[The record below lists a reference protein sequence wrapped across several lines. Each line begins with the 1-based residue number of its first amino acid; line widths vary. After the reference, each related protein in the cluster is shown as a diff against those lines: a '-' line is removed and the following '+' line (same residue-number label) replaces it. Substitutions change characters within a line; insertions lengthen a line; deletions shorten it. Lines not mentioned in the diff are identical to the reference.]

1 MTYNHQLPSEQLA
14 AFIANHPYDSIPEE
28 VLRENR
34 RRILDTLGVA
44 IGARR
49 ARPVEIL
56 LEVTCELG
64 GAPQAGVPAQDLRI
78 SVTNAARLLG
88 VMSHVLDFDD
98 THIPTIIHPSGPALA
113 AALPLAELREKS
125 ERDLLAAFTF
135 GVEAGCRVALALGKA
150 HYDVGWHVT
159 GTAGTVG
166 AAAACARLLG
176 LDEHQTHNAL
186 SIAATEAAGQRV
198 QFGAMTKSLHTG
210 NAAANGTLAAL
221 LAEKGYTASRE
232 GFEGARG
239 LLNVAST
246 TPSPEELSEGLGER
260 WETFRIGIKPYSCG
274 VVTHPGIDAVR
285 ELAHATKAPAE
296 DVEHI
301 ELGVHPLV
309 MELTNKREPR
319 TGLEGKFS
327 IAFASAI
334 TWLEGT
340 ARHLQFTD
348 EKVNRPDV
356 KELRDRVRVVEDT
369 SIGQTEAKATVRLRS
384 GETRSEHVHHA
395 TGTPEN
401 PISDEEL
408 REKFTELVEPEL
420 GKNSTRQ
427 VVGRVERL
435 GKEDSL
441 KPLLDALSPAADV
454 VR

>member
-1 MTYNHQLPSEQLA
+1 VTENHRLPSEELA
-14 AFIANHPYDSIPEE
+14 AFISNHPYESIPEE

-44 IGARR
+44 IGARK

-56 LEVTCELG
+56 LDLTLELG
-64 GAPQAGVPAQDLRI
+64 GTPQAGVPAQELRT

-113 AALPLAELREKS
+113 ATLPLAEYRGSSGRE
-125 ERDLLAAFTF
+125 LLAAFTL

-166 AAAACARLLG
+166 AAAACSRLLG
-176 LDEHQTHNAL
+176 LDESKTHNAL

-210 NAAANGTLAAL
+210 NAAANGALAAL
-221 LAEKGYTASRE
+221 LAGKGYTASRE

-239 LLNVAST
+239 LLNVASA
-246 TPSPEELSEGLGER
+246 TPSSEELSEGLGER

-285 ELAHATKAPAE
+285 ELARATKAPAE
-296 DVEHI
+296 DVEEI

-327 IAFASAI
+327 IAFAGAI
-334 TWLEGT
+334 AWLEGT
-340 ARHLQFTD
+340 ARHRQFTD

-356 KELRDRVRVVEDT
+356 KELRDRIDVIED
-369 SIGQTEAKATVRLRS
+369 SSLGQTEARATVRLFG
-384 GETRSEHVHHA
+384 GETHDHHVRHA

-401 PISDEEL
+401 PISNEEL

-420 GKNSTRQ
+420 GAENAQ
-427 VVGRVERL
+427 RVIGCVEGL
-435 GKEDSL
+435 GEDASL
-441 KPLLDALSPAADV
+441 NPLLDALCLRRRMS
-454 VR
+454 